1 MAHVVVYG
9 HAGVLR
15 PRIRELSDA
24 IHSAAVTAFALPAS
38 KRFHR
43 FVPLDRDCFL
53 APPDRTDD
61 YTIIEVS
68 MFEGRSVEAKKLFIG
83 ELYRSTSALGLRV
96 EDVEITITETPRAN
110 WGIRRLPADELE
122 LGYRVE
128 V

>member
-1 MAHVVVYG
+1 MAQIVVYG

-53 APPDRTDD
+53 APPDRTAD

-83 ELYRSTSALGLRV
+83 ALYRDLG
-96 EDVEITITETPRAN
+96 PRAA
-110 WGIRRLPADELE
+110 GRGRRDHHHRDPARE
-122 LGYRVE
+122 LGHPRTAG
-128 V
+128 